1 MIENNNDP
9 TNDVLEELG
18 IEISS
23 TTHMIHDVENGTTL
37 ITENE
42 DTQDNVDDDFDVA
55 VLEETTNYDDVISEL
70 TASPIDMD
78 NVISSSTTLQP
89 PPIEAEPQ
97 KEPEVEDSSKLK
109 IPYIPKDLTMDDIT
123 SRFSGASWY
132 EAIQKIS
139 VLVGGAGGIGS
150 NFIYNL
156 ARVHPASIYVYDDD
170 IIERANLAGQ
180 MFNKASIG
188 KLKVDSVATLSED
201 FSDYHKVFAIP
212 QRFTEETN
220 ASDIMVAGFDNM
232 AARKLFFNKWEQHLS
247 NKTPKQLENT
257 LFIDGRLSL
266 DEIQIF
272 CMTGSDTYHRN
283 LYKTKY
289 LFEDWQVPH
298 TQCSMK
304 QTAFC
309 ANMIGSLMVNLIVNF
324 VANSLNPV
332 VEHSMPFKTYYGSDL
347 MYFKIED

>member
-37 ITENE
+37 ITGNE
-42 DTQDNVDDDFDVA
+42 DIQSIDVDSTADA
-55 VLEETTNYDDVISEL
+55 LEEITNYDDDILEL
-70 TASPIDMD
+70 TASPTNVD

-89 PPIEAEPQ
+89 PPVEVEPQ
-97 KEPEVEDSSKLK
+97 KESEVEDSSKLK

-139 VLVGGAGGIGS
+139 VIVGGAGGIGS

-212 QRFTEETN
+212 QRFTEDTS
-220 ASDIMVAGFDNM
+220 AGDIMVAGFDNM
-232 AARKLFFNKWEQHLS
+232 AARKLFFNKWEQHLN

-272 CMTGSDTYHRN
+272 CMTGADTYHRN
-283 LYKTKY
+283 LYRTTY